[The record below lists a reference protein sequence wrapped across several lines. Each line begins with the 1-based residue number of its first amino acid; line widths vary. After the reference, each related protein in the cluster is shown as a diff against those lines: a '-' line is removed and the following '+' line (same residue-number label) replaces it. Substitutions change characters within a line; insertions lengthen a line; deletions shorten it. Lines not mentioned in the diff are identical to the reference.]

1 MSQYFATS
9 IHPGRTFIFL
19 DFSRGWKFSKLR
31 NLGSRIS
38 LQFQQGLFQYLN
50 AKLKVSEFI
59 CKNLVLFKIHFQQVK
74 PRSRFFLQSNNLL
87 WQLCH
92 LIRFLIFR
100 FFLSSYSGVLTF
112 LLFQISGSKVR
123 PGWRGLTITSQDDEE
138 KTTFKVVKSQIWC
151 CSQRSPSGCFVALR

>member
-59 CKNLVLFKIHFQQVK
+59 CKNLAVFKIHSKQVH
-74 PRSRFFLQSNNLL
+74 PRPRFLSSKNLL
-87 WQLCH
+87 GQL
-92 LIRFLIFR
+92 LSRLIFR

-112 LLFQISGSKVR
+112 LLFQISGSKVS

>member
-38 LQFQQGLFQYLN
+38 LKFQQGLFQYLN

-59 CKNLVLFKIHFQQVK
+59 CKNLAVFKIHFKQVH
-74 PRSRFFLQSNNLL
+74 PRPRFLSGKNLFGKLLSR
-87 WQLCH
+87 
-92 LIRFLIFR
+92 LIFR
-100 FFLSSYSGVLTF
+100 FFLSSYSGF
-112 LLFQISGSKVR
+112 NQLLQISGQKCGQGGSA
-123 PGWRGLTITSQDDEE
+123 ITSQEE
-138 KTTFKVVKSQIWC
+138 KDHFQSCQPVPEIPAAWQ
-151 CSQRSPSGCFVALR
+151 Q